1 MVYAEDEWMLGIYC
15 GEGYRVGGC
24 GDRGCHSGKCCVEG
38 HNYGDCDVGGLSC
51 WWRGGGCVEIHSD
64 GSCGVRGCRVCVC
77 IEEGYSIRGCRVE
90 GCRGGVTVLRGY
102 GVGGCCEGRAYVNDV
117 MGGVCWW
124 SELMRLRKRT
134 MELRDWILWKCVT
147 RNTILGIAVWDC
159 VATGV
164 TEVGEKAGG

>member
-1 MVYAEDEWMLGIYC
+1 MQKMNGCLVSTVARAIGSGGVVIGAVIVGNVVSRVIITETVML
-15 GEGYRVGGC
+15 
-24 GDRGCHSGKCCVEG
+24 
-38 HNYGDCDVGGLSC
+38 GGLSC

-64 GSCGVRGCRVCVC
+64 GTCGVRGCRVCVC

-102 GVGGCCEGRAYVNDV
+102 GVRGCCEGRAYVNDV

>member
-1 MVYAEDEWMLGIYC
+1 M
-15 GEGYRVGGC
+15 
-24 GDRGCHSGKCCVEG
+24 
-38 HNYGDCDVGGLSC
+38 
-51 WWRGGGCVEIHSD
+51 
-64 GSCGVRGCRVCVC
+64 
-77 IEEGYSIRGCRVE
+77 
-90 GCRGGVTVLRGY
+90 RGY

-164 TEVGEKAGG
+164 TEVGEKAGGLR